1 MKVRES
7 GMPEQDQWEAFFDP
21 ELILDELGL
30 TAACADVVE
39 FGCGYGTFTLA
50 AASRIRGTLHALDV
64 EVEILAAAAAR
75 ATECGLPNIEFT
87 LRDFVIDGSGLPDS
101 SVDYAMLFN
110 ILHCEHP
117 VGLLR
122 EAWRTLT
129 AGGTLGIVHWNHD
142 DETPRGPPM
151 AIRPRPEQCRQWAE
165 EAGFGSVGQVR
176 NLPPHH
182 YGMTLR
188 KPDRG

>member
-7 GMPEQDQWEAFFDP
+7 GMPEQDQWEEFFDP

-30 TAACADVVE
+30 TSECADVVE

-75 ATECGLPNIEFT
+75 ATECGLSNIEFT
-87 LRDFVIDGSGLPDS
+87 LRDFITNGSGLPDS

-110 ILHCEHP
+110 ILHCAHP

-129 AGGTLGIVHWNHD
+129 AGGTLAIVHWNHD

-165 EAGFGSVGQVR
+165 AAGFGSAGQVR